1 MERFSGI
8 IIQLS
13 GDGLIEG
20 GSIKDDSPQIRR
32 ACELFEPTSAFWVI
46 RQTLYEPRVTSE
58 DSITGYLKIDT
69 IPFFKLIL
77 IYLYK
82 KLTFKK

>member
-1 MERFSGI
+1 MERFLGI

-20 GSIKDDSPQIRR
+20 GSIKDDRVRR

-46 RQTLYEPRVTSE
+46 RQTLYETQVTSE